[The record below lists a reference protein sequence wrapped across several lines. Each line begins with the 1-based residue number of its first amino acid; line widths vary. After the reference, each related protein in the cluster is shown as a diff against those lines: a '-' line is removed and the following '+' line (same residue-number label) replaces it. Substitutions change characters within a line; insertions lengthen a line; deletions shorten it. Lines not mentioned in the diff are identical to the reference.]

1 MNVLSLPA
9 GYRRVGGVDLVRDRR
24 AMLAVNL
31 AALLLM
37 ALLFVLGIFLVPLS
51 LRFRFGIGAL
61 AEGVLLLGAVALYM
75 VLHEL
80 VHGVL
85 MRRYSGARPR
95 YGFNGLYAYA
105 GSDAYFDKRSY
116 RIIALAPVVLWGAR
130 AAFAQPFASAQ
141 LVLAGLSHPDPQPV
155 RRRGRPV
162 RLFPAAPPSR
172 RSSDTG
178 HRRGHEF
185 FCRGILKAHDVGNI
199 CGCTFKRNFSPPIH
213 KKRRLI

>member
-9 GYRRVGGVDLVRDRR
+9 GYRRIGGVDLVRDRR

-51 LRFRFGIGAL
+51 LRFRSGMGAL
-61 AEGVLLLGAVALYM
+61 VEGILLLGAVALYM

-116 RIIALAPVVLWGAR
+116 RIIALAPVVLWG
-130 AAFAQPFASAQ
+130 
-141 LVLAGLSHPDPQPV
+141 LVLFLLNLLLPRSWFWPVYLIQILNLSGAAGDLYVCFLLH
-155 RRRGRPV
+155 
-162 RLFPAAPPSR
+162 RLPADLLVQ
-172 RSSDTG
+172 DTG
-178 HRRGHEF
+178 VAMSF
-185 FCRGILKAHDVGNI
+185 FAAE
-199 CGCTFKRNFSPPIH
+199 S
-213 KKRRLI
+213 